1 MHPCEPILRSHPDGD
16 RQERAYA
23 GNALNQEP
31 DQVVLTPIKISA
43 ATPYDF
49 HGQTMTAYGGLLPAA
64 TMLEKL
70 QFPPN

>member
-1 MHPCEPILRSHPDGD
+1 MVTD
-16 RQERAYA
+16 RKEHARETPV
-23 GNALNQEP
+23 NQEP
-31 DQVVLTPIKISA
+31 DQVVPTPIKISA

-70 QFPPN
+70 QFPPTNPRAGHHPAT